1 MQSGVSTNAIDAS
14 THFGAAIQILSA
26 SGPVLP
32 STDFIKAVGGAAGI
46 VLTLTGHSFPTGK
59 PTSPLVLF
67 QVHQAVRIDAGAGE
81 VTFIDSSGAL
91 FNGASTYD
99 LVNQYQ
105 WATFIWDGSN
115 WTVIGN

>member
-1 MQSGVSTNAIDAS
+1 MALLGPRRLYVAALALNRSGRSRE
-14 THFGAAIQILSA
+14 
-26 SGPVLP
+26 
-32 STDFIKAVGGAAGI
+32 AGI
-46 VLTLTGHSFPTGK
+46 VLTLAGHSFPTGK